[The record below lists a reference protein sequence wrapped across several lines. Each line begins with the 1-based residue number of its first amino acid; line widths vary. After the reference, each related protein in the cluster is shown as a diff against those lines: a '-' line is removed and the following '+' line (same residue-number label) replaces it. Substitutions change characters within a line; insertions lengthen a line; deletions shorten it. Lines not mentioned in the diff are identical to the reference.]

1 LHGTI
6 AYFGCDSVI
15 CYYGLIN
22 NQTPKGN
29 IMAGNGGAKVK
40 MPKIKKRPTS
50 KKKVAKT
57 NPKKRGQNKGRAA

>member
-1 LHGTI
+1 
-6 AYFGCDSVI
+6 
-15 CYYGLIN
+15 
-22 NQTPKGN
+22 
-29 IMAGNGGAKVK
+29 MAGNGGGKVK